1 MCSIGLIGRPTLN
14 WFNTQ
19 LLQDTDTGPESF
31 LPFDLDAAFSSA
43 VVLLLAG
50 TVDHSLLRNTGF
62 AWLNTIYAVLEE
74 MVSRGNLIA
83 QFYSTE
89 LHQLDE
95 NLKALSTMP
104 GTASFMNNLSPQG
117 SNLDRNTSS
126 SLDAQI
132 NVSPD
137 FLGEW
142 NSDDGLNGDQLMALA
157 NSLNFDHFDWVGSM
171 DFDGF
176 QHTEPILPG

>member
-1 MCSIGLIGRPTLN
+1 
-14 WFNTQ
+14 
-19 LLQDTDTGPESF
+19 
-31 LPFDLDAAFSSA
+31 
-43 VVLLLAG
+43 VVLLLAS
-50 TVDHSLLRNTGF
+50 TVDYSLLRNTGVT
-62 AWLNTIYAVLEE
+62 WLNTIYAVLEE

-95 NLKALSTMP
+95 NLKTLSEMP
-104 GTASFMNNLSPQG
+104 ATASFMSNLSPQVT
-117 SNLDRNTSS
+117 NVDLNTNS

-176 QHTEPILPG
+176 QSTEPMLPS